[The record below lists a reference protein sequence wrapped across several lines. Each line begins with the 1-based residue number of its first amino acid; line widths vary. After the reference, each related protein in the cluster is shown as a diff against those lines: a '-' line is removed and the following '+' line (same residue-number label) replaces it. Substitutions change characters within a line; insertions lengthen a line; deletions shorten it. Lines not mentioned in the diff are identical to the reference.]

1 MVKYMKDFLL
11 QLLGGTDNMIYALA
25 VFIVMNYITAILVA
39 IVEKKWI
46 KRKLGLKVLFGKIGI
61 IILICIANII
71 DTMIIGH
78 DSATRT
84 TVISF
89 YLSKEGFA
97 ILDNLEHLG
106 VPLPPIIVKIIKQLN
121 SEENSEENNEE
132 DDEEN
137 SEENSEEDI
146 EESSN

>member
-1 MVKYMKDFLL
+1 MRAEWRKGGIDMTNFIIR
-11 QLLGGTDNMIYALA
+11 LLGEIDKMICALS
-25 VFIVMNYITAILVA
+25 VFVAMDYITAILVA

-46 KRKLGLKVLFGKIGI
+46 KRKLGLKAIFGKIGI
-61 IILICIANII
+61 LVLICIANII
-71 DTMIIGH
+71 DTMIIGN
-78 DSATRT
+78 DSTIRT

-121 SEENSEENNEE
+121 SEENNEE
-132 DDEEN
+132 DSD
-137 SEENSEEDI
+137 
-146 EESSN
+146 